1 MHALLTGAT
10 GLLGRHLTAELLD
23 RQWTVTA
30 IVRKNSD
37 RRPIQLP
44 GVAFHVCDLA
54 REPLDPA
61 VVRTADVVFHAAA
74 AVTDWAPWSDYVAN
88 TIEATRRV
96 TAAMLAA
103 GCRRLVHIST
113 VGVYGRPRVI
123 QPLTEDQPYSSIG
136 RWDYY
141 SNSKIAAERIV
152 WEQQRHQR
160 LTVTVFR
167 PAMIYGPSAHGLI
180 ARVAGYLRRGHAAL
194 VGDPTVN
201 LPLIHVRDVAAAV
214 VLAANHPAA
223 AGEAFNLVNPEPVTQ
238 SDFFNTVA
246 MLTDTPPVVKQI
258 PYRVAYAAG
267 FLAEISAH
275 LTRSTTP
282 PCISRYRVSLF
293 GHPRDYAISKAQ
305 TVLHWQPQ
313 IAFNDGIRQTIAAL
327 NSTV

>member
-10 GLLGRHLTAELLD
+10 GLLGRHLTVELLD

-44 GVAFHVCDLA
+44 GVDFHVCDLA
-54 REPLDPA
+54 REALDPA
-61 VVRTADVVFHAAA
+61 VVRPADVVFHAAA
-74 AVTDWAPWSDYVAN
+74 AVTDWAPWSYYIAN
-88 TIEATRRV
+88 TIEATRHVVDAMR
-96 TAAMLAA
+96 TAD
-103 GCRRLVHIST
+103 CRRLIHVST
-113 VGVYGRPRVI
+113 VGVYGRPRAT

-160 LTVTVFR
+160 LIVTVFR

-180 ARVAGYLRRGHAAL
+180 ARVAGFLRHGHASL
-194 VGDPTVN
+194 VGDPTVM
-201 LPLIHVRDVAAAV
+201 LPLIHVRDVAAAC
-214 VLAANHPAA
+214 VLAATNPAA
-223 AGEAFNLVNPEPVTQ
+223 VGEAFNLVNPEPVTQ
-238 SDFFNTVA
+238 SDFFNSLAT
-246 MLTDTPPVVKQI
+246 LTGPPLVVKQI
-258 PYRVAYAAG
+258 PYRLAYAAG

-282 PCISRYRVSLF
+282 PRISRYRVSLF
-293 GHPRDYAISKAQ
+293 GHARHYDISKAR

-313 IAFNDGIRQTIAAL
+313 IAFHDGIRQTIAAL
-327 NSTV
+327 NSTS